1 MDYFCQMYRE
11 GQIDAKSYEKIAEVL
26 FHLKDNGYGFVDV
39 IGGGSFGYVIKVVS
53 VTTGCKMAVKIVSKN
68 HASTGETELWSTL
81 KHDNILRLIS
91 SEYVYHA
98 QSYLFFTEVLPTTLE
113 DENMERILGVDP
125 DALDETISWLK
136 DIVDAVSYL
145 HDRGLVHL
153 DLKCN
158 NVLISEDRKAILMDF
173 GFLKQSKN
181 LIERDLF
188 TLFYLRQFISQNK
201 NEHR

>member
-39 IGGGSFGYVIKVVS
+39 IGGGSFGYVIKVES
-53 VTTGCKMAVKIVSKN
+53 ATSGYKMAVKIVSAN
-68 HASTGETELWSTL
+68 HASKGETELWSTL

-98 QSYLFFTEVLPTTLE
+98 QSYLFFTEVHPTTLE
-113 DENMERILGVDP
+113 DESMERILGVDP
-125 DALDETISWLK
+125 DALDEAINWLR
-136 DIVDAVSYL
+136 DIVDAVCYL
-145 HDRGLVHL
+145 HDRGLAHL
-153 DLKCN
+153 DLKSN

-173 GFLKQSKN
+173 GFLKRCEK
-181 LIERDLF
+181 LIERYLF
-188 TLFYLRQFISQNK
+188 TVFYLHEFISQNK